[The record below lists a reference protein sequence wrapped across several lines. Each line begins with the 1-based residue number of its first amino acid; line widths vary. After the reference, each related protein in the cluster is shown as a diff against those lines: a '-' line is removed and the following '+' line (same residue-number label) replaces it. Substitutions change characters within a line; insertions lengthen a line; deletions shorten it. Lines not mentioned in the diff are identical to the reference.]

1 MSANSAKQGI
11 PFVVA
16 APSGTGKTTV
26 CRQVTERDGR
36 ISFSVSHTT
45 RRRRDAE
52 VEGRDYFFVDEPE
65 FRSLVAKGEF
75 LEWAEYNAH
84 LYGTSWKAIDRGLA
98 GGRDLLLEIEVQGA
112 RQVRERRLDARLI
125 FLLPPSMEELERRL
139 QGRGTDSEEEIR
151 RRLKV
156 ANRELKAV
164 GGFDYGVANDD
175 VECCVENLLEIIRSE
190 REGLV
195 SELRERFSPAA
206 AAEKFRG
213 SRAAP
218 GSRGKPGESE
228 GHR

>member
-26 CRQVTERDGR
+26 CRRVVERDGR

-45 RRRRDAE
+45 RRKRNGE
-52 VEGRDYFFVDEPE
+52 VEGRDYCFVDEPE
-65 FRSLVAKGEF
+65 FRRLVVEGAF

-98 GGRDLLLEIEVQGA
+98 GGRELLLEIEVQGA
-112 RQVRERRLDARLI
+112 RQVRARRPDARLI

-139 QGRGTDSEEEIR
+139 QGRGTDSAEEIR
-151 RRLKV
+151 RRLEV
-156 ANRELKAV
+156 ANQELEAI
-164 GGFDYGVANDD
+164 GDFDYAVINDD
-175 VECCVENLLEIIRSE
+175 LKCCVANLLEIIRAE
-190 REGLV
+190 REGSV
-195 SELRERFSPAA
+195 GELRERLSPVA

-213 SRAAP
+213 SRAP
-218 GSRGKPGESE
+218 KP
-228 GHR
+228 